1 MVMNDLK
8 QVTMWTDGA
17 CVGNP
22 GPGGYAAVLRCGT
35 ALREVHGG
43 VRRTT
48 NNRMELLAVIAGLR
62 ALKYRCAVTVH
73 SDARYVV
80 DGVMTGS
87 AHRWQAKGWMHGG
100 RLVPNADLWQQLLE
114 QCARHE
120 VTLCWIKG
128 HAGDPDNERCDLLSE
143 HAARGANLPADEG
156 YESRDKL
163 SLTGTAGQRSLFE
176 QS

>member
-1 MVMNDLK
+1 MSDLTK
-8 QVTMWTDGA
+8 VTMWTDGA

-22 GPGGYAAVLRCGT
+22 GPGGYAAVLRCGEHR
-35 ALREVHGG
+35 REVSGG

-87 AHRWQAKGWMHGG
+87 ARRWQAQGWVQGG

-114 QCARHE
+114 ECARHE
-120 VTLCWIKG
+120 VLLCWVKG
-128 HAGDPDNERCDLLSE
+128 HAGEVDNERCDRLSE
-143 HAARGANLPADEG
+143 RAARAADLPADVG
-156 YESRDKL
+156 YESRDTL
-163 SLTGTAGQRSLFE
+163 SLAIAVGQRTLFE
-176 QS
+176 V